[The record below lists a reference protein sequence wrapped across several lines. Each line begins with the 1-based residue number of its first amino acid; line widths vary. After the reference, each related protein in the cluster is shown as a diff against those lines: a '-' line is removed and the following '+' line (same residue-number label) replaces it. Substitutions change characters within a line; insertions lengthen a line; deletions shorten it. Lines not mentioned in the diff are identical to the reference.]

1 MASWKLVGLL
11 SVISVFIHDCFP
23 LDGGFVSKSQ
33 GCCWKQLLLIILR
46 LLRVYLLSVPRHLI
60 FPGVDPRG

>member
-11 SVISVFIHDCFP
+11 SVIPVFIHDCFP

-46 LLRVYLLSVPRHLI
+46 LLRVYLLSVPAT
-60 FPGVDPRG
+60 